1 MALGIIDPALVF
13 CVCNDPPIGNGH
25 GFYKFYLSSVFVMIS
40 LLYLTYTTQYRKVV
54 VDMF

>member
-1 MALGIIDPALVF
+1 MALGIIDTALVF
-13 CVCNDPPIGNGH
+13 CVCNDPLIGNGR

-40 LLYLTYTTQYRKVV
+40 LLYLTYMTQCRKVV